1 MEQKPLISVVIPAFN
16 RGKVISYCLNSILAQ
31 TYENIEVI
39 VVDDCSTDS
48 TVAIVNNHPDSRVRC
63 IVLEKNAGAQAAR
76 NRGIK
81 EAKGEWIA
89 FQDSDDEWLP
99 DKLERQIS
107 VLMGL
112 DYDPWVVVHSNAF
125 LYDTVRKKKKIRL
138 LPIVE
143 GDNQYSTLLKSPAPL
158 YQAMLVSKIALER
171 INFLDENVP
180 SFQEWDTSI
189 RLAKYCRFIHIKE
202 PLIIYHRG
210 DGSAISSDN
219 SRFIA
224 GMHYIHNK
232 YESDIKKI
240 CGEET
245 WQKLNIQL
253 LQHCLNFGLIDIF
266 DRYRSR
272 VSLSNAEL
280 VKMLYLLLCRKYY
293 IKPNNIIFRIVR
305 KLHQSFK
312 NNGT

>member
-1 MEQKPLISVVIPAFN
+1 MKMQIDPLISIVIPVFN
-16 RGKVISYCLNSILAQ
+16 RENTILYCLNSVLAQ
-31 TYENIEVI
+31 TYNNIDVI

-48 TVAIVNNHPDSRVRC
+48 TVDIVNNYPDSRVRC
-63 IVLEKNAGAQAAR
+63 IVLEKNSGAQAAR

-99 DKLERQIS
+99 DKLKKQVS
-107 VLMGL
+107 ALMDI
-112 DYDPWVVVHSNAF
+112 DYDPWVVVHTNAF
-125 LYDTVRKKKKIRL
+125 IYDTVRKKKKIRL
-138 LPIVE
+138 SPVVE
-143 GDNQYSTLLKSPAPL
+143 GDDQYSTLLKSPGPL
-158 YQAMLVSKIALER
+158 YQAMLVSTVALER

-210 DGSAISSDN
+210 DSSAISSDK
-219 SRFIA
+219 SRFVA

-245 WQKLNIQL
+245 WQNLNIQL
-253 LQHCLNFGLIDIF
+253 LRYCLTFGLIDLF

-280 VKMLYLLLCRKYY
+280 VKMLYLLFCRKYY
-293 IKPNNIIFRIVR
+293 IKPNNIIFRFVR
-305 KLHQSFK
+305 KIHQNLK
-312 NNGT
+312 N